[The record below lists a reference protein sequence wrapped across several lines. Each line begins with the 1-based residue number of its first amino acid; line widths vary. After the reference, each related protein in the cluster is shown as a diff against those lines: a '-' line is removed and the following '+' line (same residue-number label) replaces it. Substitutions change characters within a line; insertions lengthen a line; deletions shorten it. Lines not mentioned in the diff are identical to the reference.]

1 MTKVN
6 KLKTQSTLKYID
18 MMHRW
23 ADSFD
28 IKQET
33 LLDLRKEFVV
43 DAGNI
48 DRLLKE
54 LLSD

>member
-1 MTKVN
+1 
-6 KLKTQSTLKYID
+6 
-18 MMHRW
+18 MHRW

-43 DAGNI
+43 DADNI
-48 DRLLKE
+48 KRLLKE

>member
-28 IKQET
+28 IKQEI

-43 DAGNI
+43 DADNI
-48 DRLLKE
+48 KRLLKE